1 LPFEKNNIGDKQTHK
16 QTNKQ
21 TNKLNASRDRGQYD
35 CYITAIEIGNK
46 IGNNEEI

>member
-1 LPFEKNNIGDKQTHK
+1 MVVEKKKIPSPKEDSVTDLGQT
-16 QTNKQ
+16 
-21 TNKLNASRDRGQYD
+21 LNASRDRGQYD

>member
-1 LPFEKNNIGDKQTHK
+1 MGHNYHHVRAAVRGGRKK
-16 QTNKQ
+16 
-21 TNKLNASRDRGQYD
+21 KLNASRDRGQYD

>member
-1 LPFEKNNIGDKQTHK
+1 MTWDKQT
-16 QTNKQ
+16 
-21 TNKLNASRDRGQYD
+21 LNASRDRGQYD